1 MTLSSDGVVAYI
13 YMVTMCMYVYHYI
26 VYVYIYIFIYI
37 FSPEYLVMQWRN
49 VEKIRI
55 TTVNHCILVVP
66 HV

>member
-1 MTLSSDGVVAYI
+1 MYIIILYTYI
-13 YMVTMCMYVYHYI
+13 YIYI
-26 VYVYIYIFIYI
+26 YYIYIF